1 MNRTPSPTLAGL
13 FLALTALA
21 ALPGAAH
28 AGDRTT
34 VTRAYP
40 WHSDQL
46 ILEVPADVRYHP
58 APTWS
63 LTISAP
69 QRTLRELVVGG
80 GRIKAKPHTC
90 FSLIPF
96 CMSFGTDLHH
106 TVQVNLSGPALR
118 VIRVDGSADLA
129 LDQVHQDRLALRI
142 DGSANVHG
150 SGTVQQLTV
159 TIDGSGTVHLGH
171 LSEQRAGVHINGNGT
186 VSIAPTDS
194 VSVNIAGVGTVRLHS
209 DPPHVT
215 THIEGVGEVTRV
227 PAAG

>member
-1 MNRTPSPTLAGL
+1 MNRPSSLTRAAL
-13 FLALTALA
+13 FLGLTALA

-34 VTRAYP
+34 VTRTYP

-69 QRTLRELVVGG
+69 ERTLRELVVGG

-96 CMSFGTDLHH
+96 CMSFGTDIHH
-106 TVQVNLSGPALR
+106 SVQVNLSGPALR
-118 VIRVDGSADLA
+118 VIRVDGSADLE
-129 LDQVHQDRLALRI
+129 LDQIHQDRLALQI
-142 DGSANVHG
+142 DGSAKVHG
-150 SGTVQQLTV
+150 SGTVQQLAV
-159 TIDGSGTVHLGH
+159 TIDGAGTLHLGD
-171 LSEQRAGVHINGNGT
+171 LSEQRARVRIDGSGM

-194 VSVNIAGVGTVRLHS
+194 VSVHIAGAGTVRLHS

-215 THIEGVGEVTRV
+215 THIDGAGEVTRV